1 MACFLPVRPWVFPG
15 PSGFPPL
22 AAPTASFENRGDS
35 PLLHFDATLSVLLL
49 RLPRPSPSHVDH
61 DPKRIV
67 PRVSFVAL
75 QHFRTREPFFSLPLS
90 RQRRRNVALFLRSL
104 TRGFGYPFDEMAWLP
119 NPWGSFST
127 PNARGLRSSEL
138 FSFRVIEKPSRALLS
153 ALALSGKTIR
163 PCPGASAGLSH
174 LESRAPRCSRV
185 FSSGRDRCSPELSDL
200 SGSPSGDP
208 WKRPSPSFPSPP
220 ALLNPQPYD
229 KKSNEPQGFPDRR
242 LGISPLQ
249 GAGPSGLLDL
259 KPSPTPL
266 KDPPAADYF
275 FILGTPGLSRFRKL
289 SAWLPMASRLTGG
302 GTGTRFP
309 GHSI

>member
-138 FSFRVIEKPSRALLS
+138 FSFRVIEKPSRALSPLLRFLAKPFDLAP
-153 ALALSGKTIR
+153 ALQRVCPTWKAVPLVAPECLARVGTVAL
-163 PCPGASAGLSH
+163 L
-174 LESRAPRCSRV
+174 
-185 FSSGRDRCSPELSDL
+185 
-200 SGSPSGDP
+200 
-208 WKRPSPSFPSPP
+208 SFPTSQALPP
-220 ALLNPQPYD
+220 ATLGKDLL
-229 KKSNEPQGFPDRR
+229 R
-242 LGISPLQ
+242 LFHPL
-249 GAGPSGLLDL
+249 
-259 KPSPTPL
+259 PL
-266 KDPPAADYF
+266 F
-275 FILGTPGLSRFRKL
+275 
-289 SAWLPMASRLTGG
+289 
-302 GTGTRFP
+302 
-309 GHSI
+309 